1 MNMKEIHKMTLH
13 YTMTQEDY
21 IEYNLFH
28 LENSK
33 QQKHTNRLLRFGLSI
48 FGGIFVY
55 FGGQW
60 FTQGARL
67 YWTVVAIIFMT
78 GWYLYFPQF
87 MKKTQIKS
95 FKKLLKEGD
104 NSALFGKRELV
115 VHKDYLELKDA
126 TTTSILNSKNLL
138 EWKETENLIILY
150 VSSITAHVI
159 PKRDLSGSEYESIRV
174 VLQ

>member
-1 MNMKEIHKMTLH
+1 MTLH
-13 YTMTQEDY
+13 YTITQEDY
-21 IEYNLFH
+21 IEFNVFYM
-28 LENSK
+28 ENSK
-33 QQKHTNRLLRFGLSI
+33 QQKQMNRFMRFGFSI
-48 FGGIFVY
+48 FGSIAVY
-55 FGGQW
+55 FGGRW
-60 FTQGARL
+60 FTQGSNI
-67 YWTVVAIIFMT
+67 YWIIVALLFMV

-95 FKKLLKEGD
+95 FKKLLKERD

-159 PKRDLSGSEYESIRV
+159 PKRDLSGSEYESIRA

>member
-1 MNMKEIHKMTLH
+1 MTLH
-13 YTMTQEDY
+13 YTITQEDY
-21 IEYNLFH
+21 IEFNVFYM
-28 LENSK
+28 ENSK
-33 QQKHTNRLLRFGLSI
+33 QQKQINRFMRFGFSI
-48 FGGIFVY
+48 FGSIAVY
-55 FGGQW
+55 FGGRW
-60 FTQGARL
+60 FTQGSNI
-67 YWTVVAIIFMT
+67 YWIIVALLFMV

-87 MKKTQIKS
+87 MKKTQIKY

-115 VHKDYLELKDA
+115 VHKDYLEVKDA

-159 PKRDLSGSEYESIRV
+159 PKRDLSGSEYESIRA